1 MSKKAYILMPCMA
14 KLIMK
19 QKLFTE
25 FEEVSEKAWKQKIQ
39 YDLKGAD
46 YNDTLVW
53 ESPEGIK
60 VKPFYHQDSMSD
72 IFSKIPLPEHGWSI
86 GQEIYAGNAAMAN
99 KKAIK
104 VLQNGAER
112 VQFNIPSETIDSSV
126 LLKNIDLKLTSVYL
140 EMQFLSEGYIQSVLD
155 VAKGHEDAIYFNL
168 DIIGNLARTGNWYTS
183 LEKDHRFLDAMLKTK
198 AQHILNVDVSLYE
211 NAGATMVQQL
221 GYAMAHANEYLN
233 HIDQNGSGNQIK
245 SMVFKIA
252 VGGNYFFEIAKL
264 RALRVLWANLL
275 SVYDMKLDCHIVA
288 YPSKRNKTL
297 YDYNVNMLR
306 TTTECM
312 SAVLGGANTVINM
325 SYDALYHKS
334 NDFGERIALNQLLLL
349 KEESYFDKVNNASD
363 GSYYI
368 ASLTEQLAE
377 KSLELLKSIEKGG
390 GFLKQLKNHT
400 IQGKIK
406 ESANKQQERFNAQEE
421 VLVGTNKFHN
431 ETDTIKENLELYPFV
446 KTNARKTLLVPI
458 IEKRL
463 AETMEQNRLKDE

>member
-1 MSKKAYILMPCMA
+1 MVAVLIA
-14 KLIMK
+14 FGQTIMK
-19 QKLFTE
+19 NTLFNE

-46 YNDTLVW
+46 YNYTLVW

-60 VKPFYHQDSMSD
+60 VKPFYHKDSMSD
-72 IFSKIPLPEHGWSI
+72 KVSETPFLEHDWHVGH
-86 GQEIYAGNAAMAN
+86 EIYAGNAPMAN

-104 VLQNGAER
+104 VLQSGAQR
-112 VQFNIPSETIDSSV
+112 LQFVIPSEAIDFSV
-126 LLKNIDLKLTSVYL
+126 LVQHINLARTTIYLKM
-140 EMQFLSEGYIQSVLD
+140 EFLSTAYIKSILDIVSGY
-155 VAKGHEDAIYFNL
+155 EDAIYFNV
-168 DIIGNLARTGNWYTS
+168 DIIGNLARTGNWHSS
-183 LEKDHRFLDAMLKTK
+183 LEKDHTSLDAMLETK
-198 AQHILNVDVSLYE
+198 AKHILSVDVALYE
-211 NAGATMVQQL
+211 NAGANMVQQL

-233 HIDQNGSGNQIK
+233 HLEQSKSGVHLK
-245 SMVFKIA
+245 SMVFKVA

-264 RALRVLWANLL
+264 RALRVLWENLV

-325 SYDALYHKS
+325 PYDALYHKS
-334 NDFGERIALNQLLLL
+334 NDFGERIAMNQLLLL
-349 KEESYFDKVNNASD
+349 KEECYFDKVSNASD

-368 ASLTEQLAE
+368 ESLTEQLAE

-390 GFLKQLKNHT
+390 GFLKQLKEHA

-406 ESANKQQERFNAQEE
+406 ESAQKQQERFNELKE
-421 VLVGTNKFHN
+421 VLVGTNKFQN
-431 ETDTIKENLELYPFV
+431 ETDTMKENLELYPFV
-446 KTNARKTLLVPI
+446 KTNARKTLIVPI

-463 AETMEQNRLKDE
+463 AEALEQNRLKDE

>member
-1 MSKKAYILMPCMA
+1 
-14 KLIMK
+14 MK
-19 QKLFTE
+19 NTLFNE

-60 VKPFYHQDSMSD
+60 VKPFYHKDSMTNTGSEG
-72 IFSKIPLPEHGWSI
+72 PVLEHNWSI
-86 GQEIYAGNAAMAN
+86 GQEIYAGNATMAN

-104 VLQNGAER
+104 VLKSGAER
-112 VQFNIPSETIDSSV
+112 LQFIIPSETIVISDV
-126 LLKNIDLKLTSVYL
+126 LKGIDLEHTSVYL
-140 EMQFLSEGYIQSVLD
+140 HMEFLSEEYIQSVLD
-155 VAKGHEDAIYFNL
+155 FASGYENAIYFNV
-168 DIIGNLARTGNWYTS
+168 DIIGNLARTGNWYSS
-183 LEKDHRFLDAMLKTK
+183 LEKDHASLDAMLKTK
-198 AQHILNVDVSLYE
+198 GQHILSVDVSLYE

-233 HIDQNGSGNQIK
+233 HLDQRDSGNQIK
-245 SMVFKIA
+245 SMVFKVAI
-252 VGGNYFFEIAKL
+252 GGNYFFEIAKL
-264 RALRVLWANLL
+264 RALRVLWENLL
-275 SVYDMKLDCHIVA
+275 SVYAMKIDCHIVV

-325 SYDALYHKS
+325 PYDALYHKS
-334 NDFGERIALNQLLLL
+334 NDFGERIAMNQLLLL
-349 KEESYFDKVNNASD
+349 KEESYFDKVSNASD

-368 ASLTEQLAE
+368 ESLTEQLAE

-390 GFLKQLKNHT
+390 GFLKQLKEHT

-406 ESANKQQERFNAQEE
+406 ESANKQQERFNEQKE
-421 VLVGTNKFHN
+421 VLVGTNKFQN
-431 ETDTIKENLELYPFV
+431 ETDKMKENLELYPFV
-446 KTNARKTLLVPI
+446 KTNARKTLIVPI

-463 AETMEQNRLKDE
+463 AEALEQNRLKDE

>member
-1 MSKKAYILMPCMA
+1 MLFGQIN
-14 KLIMK
+14 MK
-19 QKLFTE
+19 NKLFNE

-46 YNDTLVW
+46 YNETLVW

-60 VKPFYHQDSMSD
+60 VKPFYHKDSMSESESEEP
-72 IFSKIPLPEHGWSI
+72 ILEHSWSI
-86 GQEIYAGNAAMAN
+86 GQEIYAGNVAMAN

-104 VLQNGAER
+104 AVQNGAER
-112 VQFNIPSETIDSSV
+112 LQFVIPSEAIIISD
-126 LLKNIDLKLTSVYL
+126 LLKDINLEYTSIYL
-140 EMQFLSEGYIQSVLD
+140 NMEFLSKDYVQSVLD
-155 VAKGHEDAIYFNL
+155 FASGHQDAVYFNV
-168 DIIGNLARTGNWYTS
+168 DIIGNLARSGNWYNS
-183 LEKDHRFLDAMLKTK
+183 LEKDHESLDK
-198 AQHILNVDVSLYE
+198 ILNTTANHVLSVDVSLYE
-211 NAGATMVQQL
+211 NAGANMVQQL

-233 HIDQNGSGNQIK
+233 HLDQRNSLNGIK
-245 SMVFKIA
+245 SVVFKVAI
-252 VGGNYFFEIAKL
+252 GGNYFFEIAKL
-264 RALRVLWANLL
+264 RALRVLWKNLVA
-275 SVYDMKLDCHIVA
+275 VYDVLLDCHIVA

-325 SYDALYHKS
+325 PYDALYHKA

-368 ASLTEQLAE
+368 ETLSKQLAE

-390 GFLKQLKNHT
+390 GFLKQLKEHT

-406 ESANKQQERFNAQEE
+406 ESANKQQELFNVQKE
-421 VLVGTNKFHN
+421 VLVGTNKFQN
-431 ETDTIKENLELYPFV
+431 EDDKMKNDLELYPFV
-446 KTNARKTLLVPI
+446 KTNERKTLLIPI

-463 AETMEQNRLKDE
+463 AEAMEQNRLKDE